1 MFFWLILSVR
11 LFLILLCDIISS
23 TFLSQKVVF
32 IRRRKGGIF
41 MTISDTVLNLVDK
54 LIAEKEKNFMLQ
66 LQLQQL
72 QQELQKTISSK

>member
-1 MFFWLILSVR
+1 
-11 LFLILLCDIISS
+11 
-23 TFLSQKVVF
+23 
-32 IRRRKGGIF
+32 